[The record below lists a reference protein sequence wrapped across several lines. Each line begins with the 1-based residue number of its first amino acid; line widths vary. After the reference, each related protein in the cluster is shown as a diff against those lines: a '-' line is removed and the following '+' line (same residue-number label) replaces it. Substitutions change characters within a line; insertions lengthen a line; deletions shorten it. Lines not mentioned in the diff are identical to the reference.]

1 MNNATES
8 AAALASGVC
17 RITDWGLIRASGA
30 DAAKFLQ
37 GQLTNDVLGLAPN
50 QARLAGFCSAKGRL
64 QASFIVWRDGDE
76 DFMLACSASLLAATL
91 KRLSMF
97 VLRARCK
104 LSDVS
109 GEWALYGMVGTAA
122 DTRVEGMDVWQTANA
137 GGVTTVRLPD
147 SAAKRRALVAVRSDV
162 LASPEDGTAEPPEA
176 GTISLDDWKWYE
188 VQSGISMIEAATADR
203 FVPQML
209 NFELVGG
216 VDFGK
221 GCYPG
226 QEVVARSQY
235 RGTTKR
241 RTFLFDCD
249 DLPVAGQDVF
259 AAGPADEPVG
269 TVAAAAPRPDGHGA
283 SALVEVRLAALG
295 AGDLRL
301 GDAGGAVLSAAAMPY
316 PVPSDIGPVA

>member
-1 MNNATES
+1 MNNVPEI
-8 AAALASGVC
+8 AAALACEPC

-76 DFMLACSASLLAATL
+76 DFMLACSASLLTATL

-97 VLRARCK
+97 VMRARCK
-104 LSDVS
+104 LDDAS
-109 GEWALYGMVGTAA
+109 GECALYGMVGA
-122 DTRVEGMDVWQTANA
+122 DADARLDGMAVWQRASAN
-137 GGVTTVRLPD
+137 GVTTIRLPD
-147 SAAKRRALVAVRSDV
+147 GAAKRRALVAVRSD
-162 LASPEDGTAEPPEA
+162 AAELPEA
-176 GTISLDDWKWYE
+176 GTISLDDWNWYE
-188 VQSGISMIEAATADR
+188 VQSGIAMIEAATVDR

-241 RTFLFDCD
+241 RTLLFDCD
-249 DLPVAGQDVF
+249 ERPVVGQDVY
-259 AAGPADEPVG
+259 AAGSTNEPAG

-295 AGDLRL
+295 LGDLRL
-301 GDAGGAVLSAAAMPY
+301 GDASGAALRAVAMPY
-316 PVPSDIGPVA
+316 PVPSDTGSEAAA